1 MNTIKSEIFEP
12 EIKIKQ
18 VSIENFRG
26 FENLKLEF
34 QPDLTVL
41 IGENG
46 AGKTAVLD
54 CLTLLLKFFQEHIK
68 YKDSVNI
75 GDIYFN
81 SLDIKQNLS
90 KISNSISLL
99 LENEKI
105 DFNLD
110 FPDSKIEGL
119 LPNHNFLP
127 SDQHLLKQIKPLHEK
142 IINNLANIP
151 LAVYYPAN
159 NAPVNTIDFG
169 ANSHFQT
176 DTFSAYEG
184 ALDKKSFDFVNFF
197 NWYKWQENIE
207 KQIGKNKALD
217 AVREAIYNIL
227 SDKDKQFDKL
237 SINWLNNPNGEMIIN
252 KDNTPLNINQL
263 SSGEKTLLALVADLA
278 RRLAI
283 ANPHRE
289 NPLIGNGVV
298 LIDEVDLHLH
308 PRWQR
313 KVVPQLQKTFP
324 NCQFIV
330 TTHSPLVLS
339 SVPHKNVIILE
350 DFQAVKIT
358 PHTFGRDNNSIL
370 YDLMGVKQRPEEIQQ
385 KLDKVYDLIDEEKKY
400 EARTL
405 LKELSKDLGENDV
418 AIVQANVSLDFMDID
433 DETNS

>member
-1 MNTIKSEIFEP
+1 MNTIKPEIFEP

-54 CLTLLLKFFQEHIK
+54 CLALLLRLFKEYIQHDNVFFGQFK
-68 YKDSVNI
+68 Y
-75 GDIYFN
+75 N
-81 SLDIKQNLS
+81 SLDIKQNCS
-90 KISNSISLL
+90 STNNSISLIL
-99 LENEKI
+99 DGETI
-105 DFNLD
+105 DFNFSSQLNNN
-110 FPDSKIEGL
+110 KQ
-119 LPNHNFLP
+119 LPNAIY
-127 SDQHLLKQIKPLHEK
+127 KLHDI

-159 NAPVNTIDFG
+159 NAPVNTIDFK
-169 ANSHFQT
+169 NTNNNFT
-176 DTFSAYEG
+176 NDIFNAYEG

-197 NWYKWQENIE
+197 DWYKWQENIE
-207 KQIGKNKALD
+207 RQIGENKILD
-217 AVREAIYNIL
+217 AVRDAIYNIL
-227 SDKDKQFDKL
+227 SDEDKQFDKL

-252 KDNTPLNINQL
+252 KGNTPLNINQL

-289 NPLIGNGVV
+289 NPLMGNGVV

-350 DFQAVKIT
+350 DFQSVKIT

-370 YDLMGVKQRPEEIQQ
+370 YDLMGVKQRPEAIQQ
-385 KLDKVYDLIDEEKKY
+385 QLDKVYDLIDEEKKD

-433 DETNS
+433 DETN

>member
-1 MNTIKSEIFEP
+1 MDINSLIFDKNIKMNITESEIYQSEV
-12 EIKIKQ
+12 KIKQ

-54 CLTLLLKFFQEHIK
+54 CLALLLRCFPE
-68 YKDSVNI
+68 
-75 GDIYFN
+75 DIEDENVSNFAKQN
-81 SLDIKQNLS
+81 FVSADIKQNFS
-90 KISNSISLL
+90 STNNTISLL
-99 LENEKI
+99 VDGDTV
-105 DFNLD
+105 DFSLIFTKKDN
-110 FPDSKIEGL
+110 S
-119 LPNHNFLP
+119 LPHVSYIAEFH
-127 SDQHLLKQIKPLHEK
+127 DLLKD
-142 IINNLANIP
+142 NIP
-151 LAVYYPAN
+151 LAIYYPAS
-159 NAPVNTIDFG
+159 NAPVNRIDFKLS
-169 ANSHFQT
+169 NHFES
-176 DTFSAYEG
+176 DTFNAYEG

-207 KQIGKNKALD
+207 RQIGENKTLD
-217 AVREAIYNIL
+217 AVRDAIYNIL
-227 SDKDKQFDKL
+227 SDKDKQFNKL
-237 SINWLNNPNGEMIIN
+237 SINWLNNPNGEMIIH

-283 ANPHRE
+283 ANPNRE
-289 NPLIGNGVV
+289 NPLMGNAVV

-358 PHTFGRDNNSIL
+358 PHTYGRDNNSIL

-385 KLDKVYDLIDEEKKY
+385 KLDKVYDLIDEKKKD
-400 EARTL
+400 EARSL
-405 LKELSKDLGENDV
+405 LKELSKDLGENDI

-433 DETNS
+433 DETN

>member
-1 MNTIKSEIFEP
+1 MNTIKP

-26 FENLKLEF
+26 FENIKLEF

-54 CLTLLLKFFQEHIK
+54 CLALLLRCFQEYIEDGNVSNLGQAKFF
-68 YKDSVNI
+68 SV
-75 GDIYFN
+75 
-81 SLDIKQNLS
+81 DIKQNFS
-90 KISNSISLL
+90 RTNNSISLL
-99 LENEKI
+99 LDGEKI
-105 DFNLD
+105 DFNISFAQED
-110 FPDSKIEGL
+110 HR
-119 LPNHNFLP
+119 LPHDCSISQHNDIFKKLP
-127 SDQHLLKQIKPLHEK
+127 LV
-142 IINNLANIP
+142 
-151 LAVYYPAN
+151 VYYPAS

-207 KQIGKNKALD
+207 KQIGENKALD
-217 AVREAIYNIL
+217 AVRDAIYKIL

-252 KDNTPLNINQL
+252 KENTPLNINQL

-289 NPLIGNGVV
+289 NPLMGNGIV